1 MAPPSGRRTDGAPA
15 HDVAPRRS
23 PCGAAIREALRGTH
37 RDYTEGAVAHAILIL
52 AIPMVLEMIMES
64 VFAVCDVFFVSKLGA
79 SAVAT
84 VGLTE
89 SWITIVF
96 ALAMGLA
103 IATSAMV
110 ARRTGE
116 RDREGAA
123 RAATQGILL
132 GLALSLVLGVAGAT
146 FAPHALRVMGASP
159 DVVAQ
164 GTGYA
169 RVMLGGNVTI
179 VMLFLIN
186 AIFRGAGDAAIAM
199 RVLWFANAINIV
211 LGPCL
216 IFGLGPFPRLG
227 VTGAAIATNI
237 GRGTGVLFALSRL
250 LKPGSRVDIHARH
263 LKIEPALIGR
273 LLQLAW
279 SAALQFLIGM
289 GSWIALVR
297 ILSSFGSDTLAGY
310 TIGIRVIM
318 FTLLPASGV
327 ANAAATMVGQALG
340 ARKPE
345 RAEQAVKIAG
355 KYNMLV
361 LTAVGVLLA
370 SRRSADRALVHVR
383 SGRRFR
389 RDEPAAGRCVRVS
402 ALRMGNGLRAVVQR
416 RGRHAHADAA
426 EPGRVLVLGD
436 PARLSCWPSRS
447 ARRRSA
453 SSSRWRSRSRRTRWP
468 GVGRSNVEPGS
479 AVRSDLSTA
488 AIAKVE
494 GGFSDPSEE
503 PFSFL
508 SSPPFR
514 RRPLRFRRRSRRR
527 ARARPYAETPST
539 ARVLASR
546 S

>member
-1 MAPPSGRRTDGAPA
+1 MSDSAESAIVATGDTGVAAGAGAAAHGAAPPISLGT
-15 HDVAPRRS
+15 
-23 PCGAAIREALRGTH
+23 AIREALRGTH
-37 RDYTEGAVAHAILIL
+37 RDFTEGTVSHAILIL

-89 SWITIVF
+89 SWVTLVF
-96 ALAMGLA
+96 ALALGLA

-132 GLALSLVLGVAGAT
+132 GLALALVLGVAGAT
-146 FAPHALRVMGASP
+146 LAPRALRVMGASP

-199 RVLWFANAINIV
+199 RVLWLANAINIL

-250 LKPGSRVDIHARH
+250 LKPGSRIDIHTRH

-318 FTLLPASGV
+318 FTILPASGV

-361 LTAVGVLLA
+361 LTGVGLLLGLGAPLIARLFTSDPAVGSVATNLLRVVA
-370 SRRSADRALVHVR
+370 FGYPLYGWGMVYGQSFN
-383 SGRRFR
+383 G
-389 RDEPAAGRCVRVS
+389 AGDTRTPT
-402 ALRMGNGLRAVVQR
+402 LLNLAVFW
-416 RGRHAHADAA
+416 
-426 EPGRVLVLGD
+426 
-436 PARLSCWPSRS
+436 CW
-447 ARRRSA
+447 
-453 SSSRWRSRSRRTRWP
+453 
-468 GVGRSNVEPGS
+468 E
-479 AVRSDLSTA
+479 
-488 AIAKVE
+488 I
-494 GGFSDPSEE
+494 
-503 PFSFL
+503 
-508 SSPPFR
+508 
-514 RRPLRFRRRSRRR
+514 PLAF
-527 ARARPYAETPST
+527 
-539 ARVLASR
+539 VLAIPLHLGPFGVFLAMALAFSTYALAGSWAFKR
-546 S
+546 GTWKRRLI